1 MPFTGG
7 ANIRTADDLAWLDK
21 KLDGFVGNIRATAAT
36 RGLRGNVCFGG
47 KAVVGW
53 SRINVRF

>member
-1 MPFTGG
+1 M
-7 ANIRTADDLAWLDK
+7 AALILIDDLAWLDQ
-21 KLDGFVGNIRATAAT
+21 KLEGFGGDE
-36 RGLRGNVCFGG
+36 RGFPAMSAFGG